1 MPSDQLRELE
11 PMQGWHGFSGGPD
24 FRGPIFRG
32 PGWHAPKPPKGSD
45 AAGQP
50 SREVAQLAQG
60 LQLNL
65 THTLP

>member
-1 MPSDQLRELE
+1 MDAIGSTSGAGADAGMAWIFRGPR
-11 PMQGWHGFSGGPD
+11 FSGGP
-24 FRGPIFRG
+24 FGMPLQ
-32 PGWHAPKPPKGSD
+32 GSD

>member
-1 MPSDQLRELE
+1 MDAIGST
-11 PMQGWHGFSGGPD
+11 SGAGAD
-24 FRGPIFRG
+24 AGMAWIFRG
-32 PGWHAPKPPKGSD
+32 PGGMPPQGSD